1 MKLTSK
7 AIPSSEEFRQ
17 NRAAHLEA
25 LETIRE
31 AAHAARL
38 GGGEKARR
46 RGATQPLRRPPKPAD
61 HRVDD
66 RQEATEACFSAIRKN
81 LAARPRSGMW
91 GRW

>member
-38 GGGEKARR
+38 GGGEKARARHESRGKMLPRDRVAGLLDPGSPVPRDR
-46 RGATQPLRRPPKPAD
+46 R
-61 HRVDD
+61 HRGPWHV
-66 RQEATEACFSAIRKN
+66 
-81 LAARPRSGMW
+81 
-91 GRW
+91 